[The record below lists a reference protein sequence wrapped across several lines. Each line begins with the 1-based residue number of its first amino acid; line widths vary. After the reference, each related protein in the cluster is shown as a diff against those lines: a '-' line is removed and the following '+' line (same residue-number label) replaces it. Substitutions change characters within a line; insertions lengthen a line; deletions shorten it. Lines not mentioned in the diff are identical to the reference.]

1 MSYTI
6 IKHDLPWIQ
15 CNWRLRVSP
24 DGFQDCTQ
32 PWAML
37 LGGWRVCSDRGEAIA
52 YLLRVQR
59 RWLHRQKPEYSVE
72 MVDSQWVGPGRDFTT
87 IFWSWLDRISPST
100 LALPDGC
107 ELKPEHRIFDRV
119 ESHQV
124 LLPVFA
130 YEVETLDQLLL
141 FFIYRVRNGL
151 RLNFCAVKFLRI
163 LQDKRQELRTTSSAL
178 QGIHLSILPLIF
190 FLDRSEM
197 QKQTVREW
205 KWESMRMET

>member
-1 MSYTI
+1 M
-6 IKHDLPWIQ
+6 
-15 CNWRLRVSP
+15 
-24 DGFQDCTQ
+24 
-32 PWAML
+32 
-37 LGGWRVCSDRGEAIA
+37 
-52 YLLRVQR
+52 
-59 RWLHRQKPEYSVE
+59 
-72 MVDSQWVGPGRDFTT
+72 
-87 IFWSWLDRISPST
+87 
-100 LALPDGC
+100 ALPDGC

-141 FFIYRVRNGL
+141 FLIYRVRNGL
-151 RLNFCAVKFLRI
+151 RFNFCAVKFLRI

-197 QKQTVREW
+197 QKQTVRE
-205 KWESMRMET
+205 